1 MIRDFISL
9 CAVVSFVTVFTL
21 WASVATSSNVTEQR
35 PQFAQVEDSK

>member
-21 WASVATSSNVTEQR
+21 WASVATSKPPIELRYVAQTEASQ
-35 PQFAQVEDSK
+35 

>member
-21 WASVATSSNVTEQR
+21 WASVATSMQPVQPRLIAQTETTR
-35 PQFAQVEDSK
+35 